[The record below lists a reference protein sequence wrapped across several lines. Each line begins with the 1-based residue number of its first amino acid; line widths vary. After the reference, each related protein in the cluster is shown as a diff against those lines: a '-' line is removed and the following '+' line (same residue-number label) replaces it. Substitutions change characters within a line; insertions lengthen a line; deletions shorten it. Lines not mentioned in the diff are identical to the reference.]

1 MRNNVGE
8 KKTSIIDASET
19 DAAVLF
25 HALGDTTRLQ
35 IIKHL
40 LHSGLVNKGA
50 QTIIT
55 LSERSSM
62 SRQAMR
68 KHLKILEESE
78 IIELQ
83 PRGRDTTVWL
93 MPKAIEKIEKLIAN
107 LARQTR
113 EMLPNRH

>member
-1 MRNNVGE
+1 MGE
-8 KKTSIIDASET
+8 RQTSIKDSSET

-62 SRQAMR
+62 SRQAIR
-68 KHLKILEESE
+68 KHLKILADSE

-83 PRGRDTTVWL
+83 PRGRDTIVWL
-93 MPKAIEKIEKLIAN
+93 IPKTIEKIEKLTDN

-113 EMLPNRH
+113 DMPSYR